1 MPHLQ
6 RGILALAVLSLAFA
20 AGACNKGPAEAAL
33 KLADQALA
41 AAKPDLERYAPEEL
55 TALTNAASEAHANFE
70 KGNYTDALKAAQ
82 GMPAKIQ
89 AAAAA
94 AGKKKDELVDAWTR
108 LSGEMPGLVQ
118 GLTAKV
124 TELGAAKKLPKGMD
138 AVTLANAQGSLASI
152 TEAWGLA
159 TAAFQGGDVPRALK
173 LAQDVE
179 TKATA
184 LAGVVGLAP
193 PQPPQTASV
202 N

>member
-1 MPHLQ
+1 MRHPK
-6 RGILALAVLSLAFA
+6 REILALAVVSLAFA
-20 AGACNKGPAEAAL
+20 SGACNKGPAEAAL

-41 AAKPDLERYAPEEL
+41 AAKPELERYAPEEL
-55 TALTNAASEAHANFE
+55 TALTNTASEAHANLE

-82 GMPAKIQ
+82 GLPARIE
-89 AAAAA
+89 AASALAARKKEGLV
-94 AGKKKDELVDAWTR
+94 AGWTR
-108 LSGEMPGLVQ
+108 LSGEMPSLVQ

-124 TELGAAKKLPKGMD
+124 AELGAAQKLPKGMD
-138 AVTLANAQGSLASI
+138 AVTLANAQGSLATI
-152 TEAWGLA
+152 NEAWAQA

-193 PQPPQTASV
+193 PPPPATAS